1 MSLEAISKIRNV
13 EETMDQAKAEARA
26 KAQKLVADTERAGR
40 ELLEQGRQV
49 LAAKAAEE
57 MKAAEAQAEE
67 KRSAILAATKAE
79 CAALTADADAKMAQ
93 AVSMIV
99 GRVVES

>member
-1 MSLEAISKIRNV
+1 MSLEAISKIRDV

-26 KAQKLVADTERAGR
+26 KAQKLVADAERAGHQF
-40 ELLEQGRQV
+40 LEEGRQIS
-49 LAAKAAEE
+49 AARAGEA

-67 KRSAILAATKAE
+67 KRSEILAATQTE
-79 CAALTADADAKMAQ
+79 CEALTADADAKMAQ